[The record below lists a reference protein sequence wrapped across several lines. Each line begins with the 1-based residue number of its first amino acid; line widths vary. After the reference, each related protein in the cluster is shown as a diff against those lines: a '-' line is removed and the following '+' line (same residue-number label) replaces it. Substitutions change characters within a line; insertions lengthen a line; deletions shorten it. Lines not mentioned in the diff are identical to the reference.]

1 MTSIRLRVLD
11 ALSEVPA
18 AAWDALVAANPVRAT
33 PFLRHAFLQAL
44 EECGCATQRAGW
56 RPRHLTAWRG
66 DRLVGAAPAYVRD
79 RSDGDFGRDWDW
91 AAAAERAGLG
101 YYPKL
106 AVTVPFTPATGR
118 RLLVAAGAD
127 RGAVVGALVDGLR
140 GVADHDGCRSVH
152 VLFPDEEDARALEG
166 AGFATRVDFQYH
178 WHNAAYRDP
187 DEFLARFSSKR
198 RNALRRE
205 RAAPARQGIEIR
217 TVRGEELSDDPARWA
232 RTVYDL
238 HRNSVDRMPWGMLWV
253 NRGFYERVLATMP
266 DAAEVVVATREGR
279 VIAAAFNVASAAR
292 LYGRY
297 WGCREEHPF
306 LHFNVCLYHS
316 IDECIRRGLQVFEG
330 GAGGEH
336 KLVRGFEP
344 VLTRSAHLFLDA
356 RLDRPLRKHLA
367 AETREREA
375 ALARWRADA
384 PVLKP
389 PWPGERRE
397 ATEP

>member
-1 MTSIRLRVLD
+1 MD
-11 ALSEVPA
+11 ALSDVPE
-18 AAWDALVAANPVRAT
+18 AAWDALAAADPDRAT
-33 PFLRHAFLQAL
+33 PFLRHAFLRAL
-44 EECGCATQRAGW
+44 EECGCATQGTGW

-118 RLLVAAGAD
+118 RLLAAAGEERTAI
-127 RGAVVGALVDGLR
+127 VGALVEGLR
-140 GVADHDGCRSVH
+140 AAADDEGCRSVH
-152 VLFPDEEDARALEG
+152 VLFPDEEDARALAG

-178 WHNAAYRDP
+178 WRNAGYRGP

-198 RNALRRE
+198 RNAIRRE
-205 RAAPARQGIEIR
+205 RAAPARQGIDLR
-217 TVRGEELSDDPARWA
+217 TVRGAELSADPARWA
-232 RTVYDL
+232 RTMYDL
-238 HRNSVDRMPWGMLWV
+238 HRNSVDRMSWGMLWV
-253 NRGFYERVLATMP
+253 NRGFYERALAALP
-266 DAAEVVVATREGR
+266 DAAEIVAATRAGR
-279 VIAAAFNVASAAR
+279 VIAAAFNVASATR

-316 IDECIRRGLQVFEG
+316 IDECIRRGLRVFEG

-356 RLDRPLRKHLA
+356 RLDRPLRRRLA
-367 AETREREA
+367 SETREREA

-384 PVLKP
+384 PVLKRGAA
-389 PWPGERRE
+389 GERGD
-397 ATEP
+397 APGA